1 MNWIVCTYLLYIYHF
16 WNANYSLS
24 SSLNMYFSSFAPNF
38 CSNNLA
44 SKNIIEPLEILV
56 KNVKWCDNLCKSVV
70 CLIIIPHK
78 VWYVFF
84 TKKVLLG
91 NEIVFLEVK
100 FYISLCFPSFF
111 ACPVSHMCTCTV
123 VVSHFTQFIYVD
135 IL

>member
-1 MNWIVCTYLLYIYHF
+1 MQVCGL
-16 WNANYSLS
+16 
-24 SSLNMYFSSFAPNF
+24 
-38 CSNNLA
+38 SNNNT
-44 SKNIIEPLEILV
+44 SQ
-56 KNVKWCDNLCKSVV
+56 SVI
-70 CLIIIPHK
+70 C
-78 VWYVFF
+78 FF

-100 FYISLCFPSFF
+100 FYISLCFPLFF